1 METPAV
7 IVAVIFCLCVLSESC
22 DLVIYIGPAGIPLK
36 AKGQGTVKGVETV
49 AELGLNAMEVQFV
62 RGVRMKPEQAEEV
75 KKVAQKR
82 GVKLSVHA
90 PYYINFCSPKEET
103 VRKSRERLKRSAN
116 MAKIL
121 GSGIVTFHAGFYGD
135 YSSEEAIGEIV
146 KNLQKIKFPLGV
158 RAGIETMGQ
167 QKQFG
172 TLDEVLAVADATEHQ
187 PVLDFAHI
195 HARGDGCLRKKDD
208 FLGVLKQ
215 VKKRLGADIVKS
227 IHTHFTGIE
236 YSKGNERK
244 HLTLEEGDLRF
255 EPLVQAFAEM
265 KLEPT
270 VICESPILEEDALKM
285 MEMAK
290 KLA

>member
-1 METPAV
+1 M
-7 IVAVIFCLCVLSESC
+7 
-22 DLVIYIGPAGIPLK
+22 IYIGPAGIPLK
-36 AKGQGTVKGVETV
+36 AKGQGTVKGVETI
-49 AELGLNAMEVQFV
+49 AELGLNAMEIQFV

-75 KKVAQKR
+75 KRVAQKR

-103 VRKSRERLKRSAN
+103 IRKSRERLKRSAD

-121 GSGIVTFHAGFYGD
+121 GSDTVTFHAGFYGD
-135 YSSEEAIGEIV
+135 YSSEKAIGEVI
-146 KNLQKIKFPLGV
+146 KNLQKIRFPRGV
-158 RAGIETMGQ
+158 RAGIETMGR

-172 TLDEVLAVADATEHQ
+172 TLDEVLAVADATGHR

-208 FLGVLKQ
+208 FLGVLKLM
-215 VKKRLGADIVKS
+215 KKSLGTDIIKNV
-227 IHTHFTGIE
+227 HTHFTGIE

-255 EPLVQAFAEM
+255 GPLVQAFVEM

-270 VICESPILEEDALKM
+270 VICESPILEGDALKM
-285 MEMAK
+285 MEMAR

>member
-1 METPAV
+1 M
-7 IVAVIFCLCVLSESC
+7 
-22 DLVIYIGPAGIPLK
+22 IYIGPAGIPLR

-75 KKVAQKR
+75 KRVAQKR

-90 PYYINFCSPKEET
+90 PYYINFCSSKEET
-103 VRKSRERLKRSAN
+103 VRKSRERLKRSAD
-116 MAKIL
+116 MAEIL
-121 GSGIVTFHAGFYGD
+121 DADIVTFHAGFYGD
-135 YSSEEAIGEIV
+135 YSSEEAISEVV
-146 KNLQKIKFPLGV
+146 KNLQKVKFPRGV
-158 RAGIETMGQ
+158 RAGIETMGR

-172 TLDEVLAVADATEHQ
+172 TLEEVLAVVDATGHR

-195 HARGDGCLRKKDD
+195 HARGDGCLKKKED
-208 FLGVLKQ
+208 FLGVLKR
-215 VKKRLGADIVKS
+215 VNKRLGADVVKT

-255 EPLVQAFAEM
+255 EPLVQAFVGM